1 MQTPRR
7 SSSTST
13 ATQTVVPEN
22 KVWYLKHSRLF
33 ERASD
38 ETIACCE
45 HLFVQAVC
53 TKGKILF
60 QQGDPANFVYL
71 VKRGMVRIARRTSDD
86 KDIMIAILGP
96 GSIFGEEVVFSN
108 VERTTVAICT
118 TESLLCMARAEHV
131 YGLLT
136 RYPQLAINVAKYLH
150 EQRDNA
156 LAIAEDL
163 AYLSVPDRLLRL
175 FARLAHEY
183 GKPVRDGV
191 LLDIRLTHAD
201 LASLIGST
209 RETISVQLAQ
219 LAQDGRIR
227 LDGRS
232 IVVLS
237 PAAGI

>member
-1 MQTPRR
+1 
-7 SSSTST
+7 
-13 ATQTVVPEN
+13 
-22 KVWYLKHSRLF
+22 LKHSRLF

-38 ETIACCE
+38 ETIAYCE
-45 HLFVQAVC
+45 HLFVQHVC
-53 TKGKILF
+53 TKGNIVF
-60 QQGDPANFVYL
+60 HQGDPGHFVYL
-71 VKRGMVRIARRTSDD
+71 VKRGMVRLARRTPDD

-96 GSIFGEEVVFSN
+96 GAIFGEEVVFSN
-108 VERTTVAICT
+108 VERTTVAVCT

-131 YGLLT
+131 YGLLA
-136 RYPQLAINVAKYLH
+136 RFPQLAVNVAKYLS

-163 AYLSVPDRLLRL
+163 AFLSVPERLMRQFERL
-175 FARLAHEY
+175 GREY
-183 GKPVRDGV
+183 GKPVDDGV

-219 LAQDGRIR
+219 LAHDRRIR

-232 IVVLS
+232 IVVLTP
-237 PAAGI
+237 PAGA